1 MYHFYQPR
9 ALLLI
14 PTSILTAQNY
24 GNKEQSRT
32 ACWFKAHGV
41 ADWEERPKCW
51 VSFARTEGF
60 SAAHP
65 KSQNIREHSGSAGLQ
80 PGSSKQNKPLNETQQ
95 SVCVNFWTAL
105 LFWSR
110 RVQYQEELNVWL
122 FRKSMHRQSF
132 GPSRSFLL
140 FFLFFPPNNNN
151 NRKTM
156 IFC

>member
-1 MYHFYQPR
+1 M
-9 ALLLI
+9 AI
-14 PTSILTAQNY
+14 KS
-24 GNKEQSRT
+24 
-32 ACWFKAHGV
+32 KAGLRV
-41 ADWEERPKCW
+41 GLKPMGWQTGRFGRQERPKCW

-132 GPSRSFLL
+132 GSSRSFLL
-140 FFLFFPPNNNN
+140 FFLFFYQTTTTTTE
-151 NRKTM
+151 KTM
-156 IFC
+156 IFARRYASCKK